1 MARDPRIPLDDM
13 IVAMDRIA
21 EAVGTLTF
29 EQFAADW
36 RAQYIVERALLIISE
51 ASRAIPE
58 SSKEKHA
65 SIRWIGVRDI
75 GNVIRHQYASL
86 SPSLIWNVVA
96 MNCLNCGLQSRP
108 SVETSKPKPPAAA
121 DSSPPT
127 PQPPGARP
135 LRPPQA
141 LRASWRHPARR
152 LAPCPGGRRRPCRQA
167 RPSRGARDRRR

>member
-36 RAQYIVERALLIISE
+36 RAQYIVERALLIISK

-75 GNVIRHQYASL
+75 GNVIRHQYGSL
-86 SPSLIWNVVA
+86 SPSLIWNVVRDE
-96 MNCLNCGLQSRP
+96 L
-108 SVETSKPKPPAAA
+108 
-121 DSSPPT
+121 
-127 PQPPGARP
+127 PQ
-135 LRPPQA
+135 L
-141 LRASWRHPARR
+141 R
-152 LAPCPGGRRRPCRQA
+152 LAITAIRRDLEA
-167 RPSRGARDRRR
+167 